1 MSLLCNNET
10 IILQSKQV
18 FFFILVS
25 GSENLIV
32 PDEVPS
38 LLSLVYSN
46 IPPIRKGKK
55 TDPVYIR

>member
-1 MSLLCNNET
+1 MRQLFFKVN
-10 IILQSKQV
+10 K